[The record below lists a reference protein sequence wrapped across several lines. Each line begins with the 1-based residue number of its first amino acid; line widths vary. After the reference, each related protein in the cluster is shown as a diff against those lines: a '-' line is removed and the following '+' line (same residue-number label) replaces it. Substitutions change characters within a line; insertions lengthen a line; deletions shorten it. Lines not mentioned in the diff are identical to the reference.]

1 MRQSDPWKYQ
11 KRKKYWAYI
20 LIIMRDLANYD
31 RLIILL
37 SELYDNHSFLK
48 ELTMMLNYFLRMMT
62 FFIPV

>member
-1 MRQSDPWKYQ
+1 
-11 KRKKYWAYI
+11 
-20 LIIMRDLANYD
+20 MRDLANYD